1 MQMIISGHKVKV
13 TAPMRQ
19 YTVKKIS
26 KLTHYFENIQKI
38 EVLLDPRSIDDTTR
52 REVAE
57 VTVWAAGK
65 KVIRAS
71 EAAQDMYSAIDLV
84 FAELEQQLKKH
95 KEKHVK
101 ETRRVAEKIKE
112 RVRRAG
118 PAAEAAGDIAIVP
131 VERFA
136 DKPMSPDEA
145 RDEVVTLKLDFLMFR
160 NPDSGSVN
168 LAYNSGKEISVV
180 EPEEADVKTFTP
192 EEAATAIIK
201 DGKRFIMFKNTETD
215 KINVIFKRRSG
226 NFGLIE
232 PRP

>member
-1 MQMIISGHKVKV
+1 MQMIISGHKVKL
-13 TAPMRQ
+13 TKPMKE
-19 YTVKKIS
+19 YAANKIG

-38 EVLLDPRSIDDTTR
+38 EVILDPRKTDDATR

-84 FAELEQQLKKH
+84 FAELEKQLKKH

-101 ETRRVAEKIKE
+101 ETRRTAEKIKE
-112 RVRRAG
+112 RTRITPPSQGRT
-118 PAAEAAGDIAIVP
+118 GDIAIVQID
-131 VERFA
+131 RFA

-145 RDEVVTLKLDFLMFR
+145 KDEVSALKQEFLMFM
-160 NPDSGSVN
+160 NPDTGMVN
-168 LAYNSGKEISVV
+168 LAYKRGKEVNIL
-180 EPEEADVKTFTP
+180 EPEENEMKAFTP
-192 EEAATAIIK
+192 EEAADAVGS
-201 DGKRFIMFKNTETD
+201 DGNDFIMFKNKETD
-215 KINVIFKRRSG
+215 KINVLFRRHSG

-232 PRP
+232 PRA